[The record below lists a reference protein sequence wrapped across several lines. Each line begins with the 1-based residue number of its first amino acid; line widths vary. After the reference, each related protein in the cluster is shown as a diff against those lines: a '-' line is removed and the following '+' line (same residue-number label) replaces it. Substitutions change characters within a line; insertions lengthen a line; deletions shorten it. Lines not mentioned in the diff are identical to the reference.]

1 MRAHGIPSLLDNIV
15 QGATTYFLVIF
26 TGHLLLIFFE
36 LLAPVSD
43 CPADLYSS
51 AHDESYIGTDPTP
64 SCEVSHRLQCHNKD
78 EFDGVLSRM

>member
-26 TGHLLLIFFE
+26 TGHLLWIFFE
-36 LLAPVSD
+36 LLAPVSHRLTGL
-43 CPADLYSS
+43 CSS
-51 AHDESYIGTDPTP
+51 THDELHVGTDSTP
-64 SCEVSHRLQCHNKD
+64 SCEVSHRLRCHNKD